1 MFRLRVYLFIYFG
14 ILCAVT
20 SFVWQHACR
29 CLFLCLLLMEPTAL
43 WMLDVR
49 QVLCFKLY
57 LFPFPYLFIVYSA
70 CECMCVFFCVLC
82 MLRWRLGF
90 DFESPTGIHLS
101 LGIQTPIAGVTSV
114 CHYTQL
120 FMWVW
125 NISTQVLTL
134 AQQAAY
140 SLRHLLSPSFI
151 FQLWFCN
158 KSARRFGWGCLCLIG
173 MLTGSSVLAKVI
185 VCSQKDSLPT
195 WATEH
200 INV

>member
-1 MFRLRVYLFIYFG
+1 MYFYVCFLWNPGLCECWVLGRYSVLKYISFIFLIYLLYVMHVCILLCSVHAKVEARVWLWVSYWN
-14 ILCAVT
+14 
-20 SFVWQHACR
+20 SFVC
-29 CLFLCLLLMEPTAL
+29 
-43 WMLDVR
+43 D
-49 QVLCFKLY
+49 
-57 LFPFPYLFIVYSA
+57 
-70 CECMCVFFCVLC
+70 
-82 MLRWRLGF
+82 
-90 DFESPTGIHLS
+90 
-101 LGIQTPIAGVTSV
+101 IQTPIPGVTSV

-125 NISTQVLTL
+125 NISTQVFTL

-140 SLRHLLSPSFI
+140 SLRRLLSPSFI

-185 VCSQKDSLPT
+185 VCSQKDSIPT